1 MKAITASQKHSNP
14 SKAPKGTAGKGEDA
28 LWSDPVLSSFRHD
41 FRSTLAGRNIDA
53 HGHNST
59 LTTSAVDYDW
69 YDPVIKP
76 EIDIVLLAR
85 PDSNQ
90 FSFRFDRWGA
100 IVDKAIESLRQQAQT
115 LVVEIEF
122 TNSPS
127 LSQQSSG
134 TEVWRVAVVGPLEEL
149 WQQQLN
155 YQSLEET
162 SGADALDIAQQLE
175 DMKYL
180 EDGWADGMQ
189 SATEW
194 GKQYGIAPSPEGLD
208 WLAVQ
213 FRAHYARSLP
223 RPYLYPTPEGGVQ
236 AEWSL
241 GANEVSLEV
250 DLTSHIAEWHC
261 INLQTD
267 SSSEHVLGLDD
278 EAAWG
283 WLDREIR
290 ELGPTAE

>member
-1 MKAITASQKHSNP
+1 MKAITASQERGNP
-14 SKAPKGTAGKGEDA
+14 SKAPKGTTGKGEDA

-41 FRSTLAGRNIDA
+41 FRSTLAGRNTDA
-53 HGHNST
+53 HGHIST
-59 LTTSAVDYDW
+59 LTANAVDCDW
-69 YDPVIKP
+69 NDPVIEP

-85 PDSNQ
+85 PNSNQ
-90 FSFRFDRWGA
+90 FYFRFDRWGA
-100 IVDKAIESLRQQAQT
+100 NVDKAIESLRQQAQT
-115 LVVEIEF
+115 PVVEIVF
-122 TNSPS
+122 TTPHSH
-127 LSQQSSG
+127 SQLTSG
-134 TEVWRVAVVGPLEEL
+134 TDVWRVAAVGPLEDL
-149 WQQQLN
+149 WQQKSKD
-155 YQSLEET
+155 QSLEDT
-162 SGADALDIAQQLE
+162 SAADALDIARQLE

-194 GKQYGIAPSPEGLD
+194 GEQYGVAPSHKGLD

-213 FRAHYARSLP
+213 FHAHYARSLP

-261 INLQTD
+261 VNLQTNF
-267 SSSEHVLGLDD
+267 SSEQALGLDD

-283 WLDREIR
+283 WIYREIR
-290 ELGPTAE
+290 ELGSTAE